1 MKVFKGIVGLFGV
14 AVIASC
20 VEHEVIPPPKEEV
33 DLTCSFSAT
42 IEGDDYELIQD
53 VNGYYCNPTQAKE
66 ILPTPQPSNVK
77 YFSEIRSDAQL
88 DFLKIGLGSLS
99 FNADEDIDP
108 TVEQFTAFFNS
119 NTLPDFDE
127 NADEGIEIVF
137 RDGQGT
143 VWTSMD
149 TTNEVQN
156 FEFTSLVQESDEEG
170 DYMKFT
176 ATFNVSLFDDLEQP
190 TDTLLIE
197 NGVYSG
203 YFER

>member
-1 MKVFKGIVGLFGV
+1 MKVIKGIVGLLGV

-33 DLTCSFSAT
+33 DLSCSFSAT
-42 IEGDDYELIQD
+42 IEGDDYELIHD
-53 VNGYYCNPTQAKE
+53 VNGYFCNPSQAKE
-66 ILPTPQPSNVK
+66 ILPTPQPSSVK
-77 YFSEIRSDAQL
+77 YYSEIRSDAQM
-88 DFLKIGLGSLS
+88 DFLKVGLGSLS

-108 TVEQFTAFFNS
+108 TVEQFAAFFNS
-119 NTLPDFDE
+119 NMLPDFDE
-127 NADEGIEIVF
+127 DAEEGVEIVF

-149 TTNEVQN
+149 TTQEVQN

-176 ATFNVSLFDDLEQP
+176 ATFDVSLFDDLEQP
-190 TDTLLIE
+190 TDTLVME
-197 NGVYSG
+197 NAVYSG

>member
-1 MKVFKGIVGLFGV
+1 MKVFKGIVGLMGV
-14 AVIASC
+14 ALLASC

-42 IEGDDYELIQD
+42 IEENDYELIQD
-53 VNGYYCNPTQAKE
+53 VNGYFCNPSQAKE
-66 ILPTPQPSNVK
+66 ILPSPQPSSVK
-77 YFSEIRSDAQL
+77 YYSEIRSDAQM

-99 FNADEDIDP
+99 FNAEEDIDP

-119 NTLPDFDE
+119 NNLPVYDE
-127 NADEGIEIVF
+127 DAEEGIEIVF

-149 TTNEVQN
+149 TTQEVQN

-176 ATFNVSLFDDLEQP
+176 ATFDVSLFDDLEQP
-190 TDTLLIE
+190 TDTLVME
-197 NGVYSG
+197 NAVYSG